1 MHALLVALVL
11 SQTVYVWTDAK
22 GVDHFTD
29 DQSTIPKGVKVRTTA
44 GTELNVVE
52 VEKPAPKR
60 DTTPTAGTTTT
71 VLAGPKP
78 PTNCETARAQ
88 VTELEKQK
96 ADQTIAQSQ
105 LRDVEAKQC
114 QQVLATRG
122 QGDYARCTAGIE
134 QRVQNIAAMK
144 TRDLSNQLD
153 AARETLRKAQLD
165 GCR

>member
-1 MHALLVALVL
+1 MHAFLVALVL
-11 SQTVYVWTDAK
+11 SQTIYVWTDAK
-22 GVDHFTD
+22 GVEHFTD

-52 VEKPAPKR
+52 ADKPAPKN
-60 DTTPTAGTTTT
+60 DAKTAVTIP
-71 VLAGPKP
+71 ASPKA

-88 VTELEKQK
+88 VTELEKQR
-96 ADQTIAQSQ
+96 ADQTVAQAQ

-134 QRVQNIAAMK
+134 ARVQNVAAMK